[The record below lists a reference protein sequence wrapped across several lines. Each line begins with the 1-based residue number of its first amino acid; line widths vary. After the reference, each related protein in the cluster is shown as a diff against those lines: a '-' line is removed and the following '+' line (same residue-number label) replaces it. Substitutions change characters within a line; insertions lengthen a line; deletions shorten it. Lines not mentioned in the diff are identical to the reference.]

1 MIPRKEES
9 EEQCM
14 GNWKKVGH
22 YNNCDCYGSYNNA
35 CMAQFVLTKKREPSC
50 YAFYYCS

>member
-35 CMAQFVLTKKREPSC
+35 CMAQFVLTKKT
-50 YAFYYCS
+50 